1 MSESDFL
8 LYSKYRARMEG
19 SHIRQVALAVGDDK
33 GYTQK
38 GTFDFLDNV
47 LDRSSGTI
55 HARATVANSKFAL
68 VPGEFARVQLVVAA
82 PSPTLLVPDAIV
94 QPDQSQHAVLTVSA
108 DGSVVPKQV
117 EVGNL
122 QGSLRVI
129 RSGLTAN
136 DRVIIDGL
144 LYAGQ
149 GAKVTTQDG
158 AIAAAGVQDKE
169 K

>member
-1 MSESDFL
+1 
-8 LYSKYRARMEG
+8 
-19 SHIRQVALAVGDDK
+19 
-33 GYTQK
+33 
-38 GTFDFLDNV
+38 
-47 LDRSSGTI
+47 
-55 HARATVANSKFAL
+55 
-68 VPGEFARVQLVVAA
+68 
-82 PSPTLLVPDAIV
+82 VPDAIV

-122 QGSLRVI
+122 QGGLRVI

-144 LYAGQ
+144 LYAGR

-158 AIAAAGVQDKE
+158 AIAPAGVQDK
-169 K
+169 KK